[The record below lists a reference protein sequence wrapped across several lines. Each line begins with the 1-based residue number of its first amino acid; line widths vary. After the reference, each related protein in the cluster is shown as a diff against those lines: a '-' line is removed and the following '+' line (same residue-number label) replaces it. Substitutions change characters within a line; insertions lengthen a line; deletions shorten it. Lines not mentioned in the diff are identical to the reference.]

1 MAVNSQNV
9 MSGPG
14 TLHIA
19 LYGEA
24 FPITTL
30 STLSWGGTWS
40 DVGYTV
46 DGVTIEAAN
55 EFYAVEVDQEVAP
68 IRHVL
73 TKTGARV
80 MVGMAETDVDH
91 LLWSIANTSKTVTP
105 AAIGQ
110 VGLSKLGIGGALF
123 KIWSLGFE
131 TVAPGSPVN
140 TPWWRMIQIWRAIAA
155 GAASLPFKK
164 GATTLVNVEFM
175 VEADSTKVAA
185 DRIYKIID
193 MTSFAS
199 S

>member
-1 MAVNSQNV
+1 

-14 TLHIA
+14 TLYIA
-19 LYGEA
+19 EYGESYPA
-24 FPITTL
+24 TTGSSL
-30 STLSWGGTWS
+30 TWGGTWS

-46 DGVTIEAAN
+46 DGVTVEASN

-80 MVGMAETDVDH
+80 MVGMAETDANH
-91 LLWSIANTSKTVTP
+91 LLWSIANTTLTLTP
-105 AAIGQ
+105 PAVGQ
-110 VGLSKLGIGGALF
+110 VGLDKLGIGGAEF
-123 KIWSLGFE
+123 TVWSLGFE

-140 TPWWRMIQIWRAIAA
+140 TPYWRMIQVWRAIAG

-164 GATTLVNVEFM
+164 GATTLVNVEFF
-175 VEADSTKVAA
+175 VQADSSKAA
-185 DRIYKIID
+185 TERIYKIID
-193 MTSFAS
+193 MTAVAS